1 MKKYLIIAL
10 LLTRLFAIT
19 GYLHQHEI
27 SDCQDA
33 CSQYAIHHE
42 VEDNTPINVIFQ
54 NTSINIDL
62 YINRFVEVDLGQE
75 ITCVECTAFEVLEID
90 LSEDCW
96 FPVSCFVD
104 PCEVAAECQLN
115 TPVECISN
123 YCGGCYADFY
133 DLEGNLVNCN
143 SLDCEDPNPAGCFQN
158 GCPESYE
165 CIDDWENSCTASQ
178 CFCDEELGD
187 WVCTED
193 CNGGTCFLMQE
204 LGDID
209 NDGIINVLDL
219 VLLIGFIL
227 QTDFPSDSE
236 IFIADYNEDN
246 ELNILDVVGI
256 ITVILNPE
264 DSIQINS
271 GTSYGECS
279 GYCIQNLDIDNG
291 FALFI
296 ASGWDW
302 SSGELPDLTIEDDL
316 SEDAWQNLV
325 SLVDFNYFLS
335 LDDVYG
341 CPDCADGGAESIEII
356 YNGVSKEVI
365 FDAYSEVEGIEEL
378 TLSLRAYREYYWN
391 QIYEDQLSEE
401 CYLEP
406 NPGPCMAAVPAYYYD
421 FTTNSCMLFIWG
433 GCEGVVP
440 FETFLECQNTCE

>member
-1 MKKYLIIAL
+1 
-10 LLTRLFAIT
+10 
-19 GYLHQHEI
+19 
-27 SDCQDA
+27 
-33 CSQYAIHHE
+33 
-42 VEDNTPINVIFQ
+42 
-54 NTSINIDL
+54 
-62 YINRFVEVDLGQE
+62 
-75 ITCVECTAFEVLEID
+75 
-90 LSEDCW
+90 
-96 FPVSCFVD
+96 
-104 PCEVAAECQLN
+104 
-115 TPVECISN
+115 
-123 YCGGCYADFY
+123 
-133 DLEGNLVNCN
+133 
-143 SLDCEDPNPAGCFQN
+143 
-158 GCPESYE
+158 
-165 CIDDWENSCTASQ
+165 
-178 CFCDEELGD
+178 
-187 WVCTED
+187 
-193 CNGGTCFLMQE
+193 
-204 LGDID
+204 
-209 NDGIINVLDL
+209 
-219 VLLIGFIL
+219 
-227 QTDFPSDSE
+227 PSDSE
-236 IFIADYNEDN
+236 FFIADYNEDN

-433 GCEGVVP
+433 
-440 FETFLECQNTCE
+440 